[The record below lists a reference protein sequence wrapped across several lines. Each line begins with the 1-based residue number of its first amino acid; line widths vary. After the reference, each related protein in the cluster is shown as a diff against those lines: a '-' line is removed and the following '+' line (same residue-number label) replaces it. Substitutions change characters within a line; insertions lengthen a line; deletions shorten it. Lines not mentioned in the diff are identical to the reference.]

1 MVYVILVVIVTKVS
15 SLCFYFLLIWI
26 QMFSVAYTSYGK
38 LSALYFSSSEV
49 GPLFPKTRVDR
60 NTSALGKTRDSLMDV
75 DFGTVTRIVSLA
87 SLVSLPLLYHAL

>member
-38 LSALYFSSSEV
+38 LSALYFSSSVHVFKFWYETLAISERGRYASV
-49 GPLFPKTRVDR
+49 EF
-60 NTSALGKTRDSLMDV
+60 
-75 DFGTVTRIVSLA
+75 IVHTA
-87 SLVSLPLLYHAL
+87 NIRC